1 MSGDSSLSHLE
12 RRIQLLETQLA
23 RLDTNS
29 SPSGVPTTGNGKQSY
44 TFRAHFSRIALER
57 MPFAVTLEVVD
68 VTKNIT
74 RSLTP
79 IRTAILIVM
88 LMDYLERGERGD
100 SRQELAPRIK
110 ETLQQILPNEES
122 ISAEALRVALY
133 RAGQFVEEEFGGGR
147 EQSARFVIEQGRLVL
162 MVRGVMVPPQQVEVE
177 VTSSDQALSAYFDRS
192 LATSPL
198 GRLRKNKALYVPPG
212 QDGQDRLV
220 MELIDHSSPIRQT
233 TLFYRPTIVTYP
245 PELLAKL
252 GVSETRR
259 RRHAVMTK
267 AFVDGRAQYTEILQR
282 RTIWDLIRR
291 APGRG
296 FLLYPDSATAID
308 VVQHIDSLIFLVQ
321 TQPAFE
327 LVLTDAFF
335 PFYINTTEISGRDGM
350 ERFVLFF
357 QNAEENNLREVSV
370 FALKDDSVYFSTH
383 ERIIRW
389 VLAHPTTVR
398 DRDSVLEE
406 LRTLRRA
413 LIAAIEN
420 PSNPEQRLLAG
431 TESALPQPTAAD
443 PLAAQIELHP
453 EPKAARSKRGA
464 PKAARA
470 GNGDETVTSRPRSS
484 R

>member
-1 MSGDSSLSHLE
+1 MSGESQFSNLE
-12 RRIQLLETQLA
+12 KRIQLLEAQLNK
-23 RLDTNS
+23 LEGTS
-29 SPSGVPTTGNGKQSY
+29 SAAASHPLAGERHSY
-44 TFRAHFSRIALER
+44 TIRAHFSRVALER
-57 MPFAVTLEVVD
+57 KPFAVTLEVVD
-68 VTKNIT
+68 ITRNVT

-79 IRTAILIVM
+79 IRTAILIVL
-88 LMDYLERGERGD
+88 LMDYLERGEQGETKR
-100 SRQELAPRIK
+100 EIAPRIK
-110 ETLQQILPNEES
+110 DTLQHILPGEEQVS
-122 ISAEALRVALY
+122 PEALRVAFY
-133 RAGQFVEEEFGGGR
+133 RAGQFIEEEFGAES
-147 EQSARFVIEQGRLVL
+147 EQNARFVIEQGRLVL
-162 MVRGVMVPPQQVEVE
+162 MVRGIPVPPQQVEVE
-177 VTSSDQALSAYFDRS
+177 LTSSDQALSAYFDRS

-220 MELIDHSSPIRQT
+220 MELIDHASPIRQT
-233 TLFYRPTIVTYP
+233 TLFYRPTIVTFP
-245 PELLAKL
+245 PELLTKL

-259 RRHAVMTK
+259 RRHSVMQR
-267 AFVDGRAQYTEILQR
+267 AFTDGRAQYTEILQR

-308 VVQHIDSLIFLVQ
+308 VVQHIDSLIFMVQ
-321 TQPAFE
+321 TQPSFE

-335 PFYINTTEISGRDGM
+335 PFYINTTEISGRDGI

-406 LRTLRRA
+406 LRTLKRA
-413 LIAAIEN
+413 LVSAIEN
-420 PSNPEQRLLAG
+420 PSNPEQHAFRAMG
-431 TESALPQPTAAD
+431 TLPPEGLIAEP
-443 PLAAQIELHP
+443 PLAAQIELNP
-453 EPKAARSKRGA
+453 KRGRGQKATPKAGRGGIGAETA
-464 PKAARA
+464 P
-470 GNGDETVTSRPRSS
+470 SRPRSS

>member
-1 MSGDSSLSHLE
+1 MSGELQLSQLE
-12 RRIQLLETQLA
+12 RRIQLLEAQLT
-23 RLDTNS
+23 RLES
-29 SPSGVPTTGNGKQSY
+29 PHISPSPTTNPADRQHF
-44 TFRAHFSRIALER
+44 TIRAHFSRVALER
-57 MPFAVTLEVVD
+57 KPFAVTLEVVD
-68 VTKNIT
+68 LTKNIT

-100 SRQELAPRIK
+100 VKNEIAPRIK
-110 ETLQQILPNEES
+110 ETLQQILPGEEPV
-122 ISAEALRVALY
+122 SAEALRVALY
-133 RAGQFVEEEFGGGR
+133 RAGQFVEEEFGGER
-147 EQSARFVIEQGRLVL
+147 EQNARFVIEQGRLVL
-162 MVRGVMVPPQQVEVE
+162 MVRGAVIPPHQVEVE
-177 VTSSDQALSAYFDRS
+177 VTSSDQSLSAYFDRS

-220 MELIDHSSPIRQT
+220 MELIDHTSPIRQT
-233 TLFYRPTIVTYP
+233 VLFYRPTIVTYP
-245 PELLAKL
+245 PELLKKL

-259 RRHAVMTK
+259 RRRDVMDR
-267 AFVDGRAQYTEILQR
+267 AFAEGRAQYTEILQR
-282 RTIWDLIRR
+282 RTLWDLIKRV
-291 APGRG
+291 PGRG
-296 FLLYPDSATAID
+296 FALYPDAVVAID
-308 VVQHIDSLIFLVQ
+308 VVQHIDRMIFMVQ
-321 TQPAFE
+321 TQPSFE

-335 PFYINTTEISGRDGM
+335 PFYINTTEISGREGI

-413 LIAAIEN
+413 LVAAIEN
-420 PSNPEQRLLAG
+420 PSNPEQRAY
-431 TESALPQPTAAD
+431 ESAATQYASTAAE
-443 PLAAQIELHP
+443 PLAAQIELQP
-453 EPKAARSKRGA
+453 EPKRGRGRQKA
-464 PKAARA
+464 PKAGRD
-470 GNGDETVTSRPRSS
+470 GSVDETATSRPRSS